1 MAESKLR
8 IILEA
13 SDKATPTLKNFN
25 QGLGE
30 AAKKTDQVMASFK
43 DFTKVLGAGAAAI
56 FTVSRGLDA
65 TIGAY
70 VEYGQQVRELSTNL
84 GISTEET
91 SRLIQ
96 VSDDFKISIEE
107 VRTAMQMAAKNGFEP
122 SIENLAK
129 LADELQGMDKAT
141 DRAARMSKIFG
152 RNWAVLNPL
161 LAEGGDAL
169 RENAAAIQ
177 ENLILTEES
186 VAKTREWELALDEWE
201 DRVEA
206 AKIGVG
212 SFLVEGLLPWFRIAE
227 AMPALMDE
235 MGDRLEGTVPSN
247 SQIGRW
253 LGMGQA
259 AETAA
264 DDITGSLEGI
274 AEVAEET
281 IGMLPEQIEEAL
293 KHLGLLIKTDLTED
307 FFDTRETVEDL
318 HQEMR
323 DLSKERIEAGIDLE
337 VKRLEDLEAAK
348 DHMKELKDDLFL
360 ARLRMSDFTD
370 ATSDA
375 TKAAARMEVAELTN
389 EIKEQGEVIQE
400 LGSISAEELAT
411 LDAEYNERMSSVQ
424 AKIEDVTAAWDEQT
438 KRMIFDLAQQRLM
451 QGGLTEE
458 ELTALSK
465 LAGPEG
471 LGLIDESAQRLIDA
485 IGSSA
490 NKMEEAGDQSGLFVD
505 DLLKLQTQIGNVEIA
520 AINMNRELGKVPS
533 SLEDMMLLSTTK
545 DGIQKFQHGGSFI
558 VGGQGGADSQT
569 VSFRA
574 SPGERV
580 TVSPQTTNN
589 MNLTIQSMADS
600 EDLVGQFAM
609 MKAIVSG
616 AH

>member
-1 MAESKLR
+1 
-8 IILEA
+8 
-13 SDKATPTLKNFN
+13 
-25 QGLGE
+25 
-30 AAKKTDQVMASFK
+30 
-43 DFTKVLGAGAAAI
+43 
-56 FTVSRGLDA
+56 
-65 TIGAY
+65 
-70 VEYGQQVRELSTNL
+70 
-84 GISTEET
+84 
-91 SRLIQ
+91 
-96 VSDDFKISIEE
+96 
-107 VRTAMQMAAKNGFEP
+107 
-122 SIENLAK
+122 
-129 LADELQGMDKAT
+129 
-141 DRAARMSKIFG
+141 
-152 RNWAVLNPL
+152 
-161 LAEGGDAL
+161 
-169 RENAAAIQ
+169 
-177 ENLILTEES
+177 
-186 VAKTREWELALDEWE
+186 
-201 DRVEA
+201 
-206 AKIGVG
+206 
-212 SFLVEGLLPWFRIAE
+212 
-227 AMPALMDE
+227 
-235 MGDRLEGTVPSN
+235 
-247 SQIGRW
+247 
-253 LGMGQA
+253 MGQA

-348 DHMKELKDDLFL
+348 DHMKEL
-360 ARLRMSDFTD
+360 
-370 ATSDA
+370 
-375 TKAAARMEVAELTN
+375 
-389 EIKEQGEVIQE
+389 GEVIQE

-569 VSFRA
+569 VSFR
-574 SPGERV
+574 
-580 TVSPQTTNN
+580 
-589 MNLTIQSMADS
+589 
-600 EDLVGQFAM
+600 
-609 MKAIVSG
+609 
-616 AH
+616 